1 MRRITVGLVA
11 AALLASSAP
20 TASAAPVTSATPTP
34 ATPAPPRVTT
44 RADVDG
50 DGRRDAVELTRRRV
64 TPDEYTFRI
73 DVRTATGRRAVRD
86 VLVPNYGDGSLTPE
100 DVWDGTAAVDGAPGV
115 EIAVDRSGGVGDF
128 PWPHLYTW
136 RTGRLVPVA
145 APGASAGDLGWMVA
159 DHFTLVAG
167 YDVRTVKGVRQLT
180 ATHLD
185 GRFGA
190 GRERLTFRGT
200 RLTYRWQ
207 HGAWVKS
214 ATRRVGPL
222 WEDAALRHAGWHG
235 VTWRR

>member
-20 TASAAPVTSATPTP
+20 AASATP
-34 ATPAPPRVTT
+34 ATPTAPTPSRVTT

-50 DGRRDAVELTRRRV
+50 DGRRDTVELARRRV

-73 DVRTATGRRAVRD
+73 TVRTATGRRAVRD

-100 DVWDGTAAVDGAPGV
+100 DVWDGTATVDGTPGV

-136 RTGRLVPVA
+136 RAGRLAPAA
-145 APGASAGDLGWMVA
+145 APGASAGDLGWSVA

-190 GRERLTFRGT
+190 DRERVTFRGT
-200 RLTYRWQ
+200 RVTYRWQ

-214 ATRRVGPL
+214 GTRRIGPL
-222 WEDAALRHAGWHG
+222 SEDAALRHAGWHG